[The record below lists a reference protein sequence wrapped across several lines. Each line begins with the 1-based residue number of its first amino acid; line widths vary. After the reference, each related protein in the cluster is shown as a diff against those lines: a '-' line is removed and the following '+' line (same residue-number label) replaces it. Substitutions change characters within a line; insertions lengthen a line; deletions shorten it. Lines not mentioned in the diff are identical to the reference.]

1 MTVWAPRDYQRAA
14 RDFALDSPRVNLWMG
29 TGTGKGSTGLAVFE
43 HLRFFGE
50 ANKLLVISTKRVAQ
64 HVWPAEVA
72 KWENFAHL
80 TVATAI
86 GTPDQRLAALQAD
99 ANITTINIDNVPW
112 LIDTIGEHW
121 PWDIVFADESSKL
134 KNLRIDTRVSTTGKI
149 FLRKSGG
156 SERAQR
162 LAKIAHKKIRRWLN
176 LTGTPASN
184 GLIDLYGQAWYL
196 DAGQRLGRTFTAFR
210 SRWFRQIKL
219 GDAFAF
225 RLEPWPHADA
235 EIKAALS
242 DITLTIEAKDYFD
255 LPPTVVNVIP
265 VRLPPKAYEH
275 YREMEKEMFTE
286 VEANEVEA
294 FNAGGKSMKCRTLAS
309 GSAYTDDKGT
319 FVVTHDEK
327 IEALRDIIG
336 DLAGEPLIVA
346 YQFKSDLDRL
356 RKAFP
361 EGRYF
366 DDSPATLADFVA
378 GRTPLLF
385 LHPQSAAHGI
395 DGMQDHCRNIAWFS
409 MTWDLEQFEQANE
422 RIGATRQVQAGHYR
436 TVFVHLLVGVNTIEE
451 EMVERVKSKASVQ
464 DAVKAAMKKRSN
476 L

>member
-1 MTVWAPRDYQRAA
+1 MTIWTPRDYQRAA
-14 RDFALDSPRVNLWMG
+14 RDFALDQPRVNLWMG

-80 TVATAI
+80 SVAAAI
-86 GTPDQRLAALQAD
+86 GTPDQRLDALRRN

-255 LPPTVVNVIP
+255 LPPTVVNTIP
-265 VRLPPKAYEH
+265 VRLPPKAYAH

-286 VEANEVEA
+286 ILTHDIEAVNSGA
-294 FNAGGKSMKCRTLAS
+294 KGMKMRQLAS
-309 GSAYTDDKGT
+309 GAAYHDVDGS

-336 DLAGEPLIVA
+336 DLAGEPLIVS
-346 YQFKSDLDRL
+346 YQFKSDLARL

-395 DGMQDHCRNIAWFS
+395 DGMQDHCRNIVWFS
-409 MTWDLEQFEQANE
+409 MTWDLEHFQQTNE
-422 RIGATRQVQAGHYR
+422 RIGATRQVQSGHYR
-436 TVFVHLLVGVNTIEE
+436 TVFIHLLVGENTIEE
-451 EMVERVKSKASVQ
+451 EMVSRTTSKASIQ
-464 DAVKAAMKKRSN
+464 DAVKAAMKKRG
-476 L
+476 